1 LFKEAFSVAKR
12 HFNEWKLRLRSQLAI
27 THIGPGTLEDA
38 VQDYINRNVDYFELP
53 TIISVSTI
61 LSFSYY
67 CF

>member
-1 LFKEAFSVAKR
+1 MAKR